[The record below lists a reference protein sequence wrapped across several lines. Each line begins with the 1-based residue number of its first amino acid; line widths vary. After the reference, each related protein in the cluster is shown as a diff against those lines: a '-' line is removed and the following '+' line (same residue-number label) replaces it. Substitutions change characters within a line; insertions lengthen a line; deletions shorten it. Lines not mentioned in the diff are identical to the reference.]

1 MFLTGSYVYACQAAG
16 VGDSYAERQ
25 GSCPI
30 LDQSLVGR
38 RIEVLFK
45 MEIPDG
51 GAELLWCSGRVDLFC
66 DGTNMFPRSRYEAGK
81 AAMIMWDANPNIG
94 VSEEAPNGEPAH
106 LAPQKLLPSKWN
118 KDVEGA
124 WRLEL

>member
-1 MFLTGSYVYACQAAG
+1 M
-16 VGDSYAERQ
+16 DE
-25 GSCPI
+25 
-30 LDQSLVGR
+30 SLVGR

-45 MEIPDG
+45 MQLPDG
-51 GAELLWCSGRVDLFC
+51 SSELLWCSGRVKIVC
-66 DGTNMFPRSRYEAGK
+66 DGTNMVPRSKYEAGK

-94 VSEEAPNGEPAH
+94 VSRDTPNGEPEH

-124 WRLEL
+124 WRFALD